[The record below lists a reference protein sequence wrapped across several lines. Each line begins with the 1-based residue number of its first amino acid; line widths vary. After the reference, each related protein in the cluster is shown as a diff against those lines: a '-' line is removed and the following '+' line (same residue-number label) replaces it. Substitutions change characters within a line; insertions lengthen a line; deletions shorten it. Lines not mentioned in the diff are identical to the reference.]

1 MNTGKQGEE
10 VVAQWLT
17 NRGVEILYHRWR
29 WKRGE
34 IDLIAIAG
42 ADSKL
47 GESDTLLFIEV
58 KTRNRAN
65 WDADGL
71 LAITLQKQ
79 ATIVRTAE
87 LFLLKHPHLAEYP
100 CRFDVAIVRHQPIA
114 VRVASRRE
122 DPWRSSRISLLVSSC
137 YYSTI
142 LRMLS
147 MEPKFKFYPTRS
159 PIVGK
164 SPIKMLYQHWL
175 LNSV

>member
-17 NRGVEILYHRWR
+17 NRGVKILYHRWR

-114 VRVASRRE
+114 
-122 DPWRSSRISLLVSSC
+122 
-137 YYSTI
+137 
-142 LRMLS
+142 LS
-147 MEPKFKFYPTRS
+147 
-159 PIVGK
+159 IVGT
-164 SPIKMLYQHWL
+164 PLEIVTDLAIGEQL
-175 LNSV
+175 LLLDYITNAFDGA

>member
-17 NRGVEILYHRWR
+17 NRGVKILYHRWR

-114 VRVASRRE
+114 KG
-122 DPWRSSRISLLVSSC
+122 RSS
-137 YYSTI
+137 
-142 LRMLS
+142 LR
-147 MEPKFKFYPTRS
+147 TTNDRA
-159 PIVGK
+159 IVGT
-164 SPIKMLYQHWL
+164 PLEIVTDLAIGEQL
-175 LNSV
+175 LLLDYITNAFDGA